1 MRMEPGNTTTFE
13 LRYRG
18 ALETYLE
25 PGADETQLIA
35 ALELGKIALADEVS
49 LLDLL
54 AIHHVSLESLIRGS
68 RRNADVQPLLAKA
81 IEFLAQVAAPFEMAQ
96 RGWRDIVG
104 QLRLANEALE
114 ERVAERTAALQAS
127 ELERYLM
134 KAERLSGLGSL
145 VAGVAHELSTP
156 IGNCLTVSTS
166 LMRRSSALNAE
177 VATGQLRRSR
187 LSAFVDDN
195 LNATGQLVID
205 LERAGG
211 LIQSFSQV
219 AVDRGGA
226 KRRPFNLK
234 LATEQIVTSLQPSL
248 RKTQLSLAIEIP
260 DSIVM
265 DSYPG
270 PYGQVLTNLVT
281 NTAVHAFADRQ
292 GGQMFIQARALEE
305 GQAEIVISDNGEGMA
320 TDVLQHA
327 FDPFFT
333 TRRSD
338 GHAGL
343 GLFIVHSIVT
353 QQLGGRIALSSAPTK
368 GTTFRI
374 TIPMI
379 APGNED

>member
-333 TRRSD
+333 TRRSH

-343 GLFIVHSIVT
+343 GLFIVHNIVT

>member
-166 LMRRSSALNAE
+166 LMRRSSALNDE

-187 LSAFVDDN
+187 LSAFIDDN

-333 TRRSD
+333 TRRSH

-343 GLFIVHSIVT
+343 GLFIVHNIVT